1 MSKYICMCNHTSRKI
16 STYAYS
22 DQLMKERGEFHGATK
37 ITLSNKSKKE
47 IIIRV
52 NTAPDSWKY
61 VMIVVNMLGGVAH
74 AWAIFFSSGLDFV
87 FYQRQ

>member
-1 MSKYICMCNHTSRKI
+1 
-16 STYAYS
+16 
-22 DQLMKERGEFHGATK
+22 MKEREEFHGATK

-47 IIIRV
+47 IFIIRV

-87 FYQRQ
+87 LSKAVGLEYKPRDKQLCTFL